1 PPSPGEVSPS
11 AGTPMDSQDAAPGED
26 AMSGEVPPSS
36 ESGHA
41 TVNRHHEL
49 LLGGPPE
56 LTVTEL
62 AARAGVEEQITRQYW
77 RSLGFPDVPEDQKHF
92 TETDVAALRD
102 LAEAVEA
109 DTVSLTAAQ
118 DLVRGLGHSMDRL

>member
-1 PPSPGEVSPS
+1 PPAGGEQPSPREGPPS
-11 AGTPMDSQDAAPGED
+11 ARTPMDGEE
-26 AMSGEVPPSS
+26 AMDSEVPPSS
-36 ESGHA
+36 QSSQSGHA

-56 LTVTEL
+56 LTLAEL

-77 RSLGFPDVPEDQKHF
+77 RSLGFPDMPAGQKHF

-109 DTVSLTAAQ
+109 DTVSLNAAQ
-118 DLVRGLGHSMDRL
+118 DLVR

>member
-1 PPSPGEVSPS
+1 DVNAQPGRTPPPAGGDQPSPGE
-11 AGTPMDSQDAAPGED
+11 A
-26 AMSGEVPPSS
+26 PPSN

-56 LTVTEL
+56 LTVAEL

-92 TETDVAALRD
+92 TETDVAALRA
-102 LAEAVEA
+102 LAAAVEA
-109 DTVSLTAAQ
+109 DTV
-118 DLVRGLGHSMDRL
+118 